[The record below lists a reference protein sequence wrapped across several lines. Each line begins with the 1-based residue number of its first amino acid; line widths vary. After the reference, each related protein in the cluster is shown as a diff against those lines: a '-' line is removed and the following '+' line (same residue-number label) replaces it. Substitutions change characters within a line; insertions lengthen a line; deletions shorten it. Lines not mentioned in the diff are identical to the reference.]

1 MSTAKARV
9 VQVPGAQPA
18 QVEPIAGDQHEQS
31 AAVDAGDAAEQDP
44 EKEALRAELEAMR
57 ARLAAAEK
65 EAKAKASQRAEQPK
79 VTAGGSQL
87 TGAGWVVPETFGSA
101 KKA

>member
-1 MSTAKARV
+1 MSNAKARV

-18 QVEPIAGDQHEQS
+18 HVESVQGDDAEQVGAN
-31 AAVDAGDAAEQDP
+31 DAGGDAQQDP

-65 EAKAKASQRAEQPK
+65 AAKAKASQPAEQPK
-79 VTAGGSQL
+79 VTAGGAQL